1 MEDDTVVN
9 YKKYVFIGILIIII
23 SILIIIL
30 INNSNSNSTYII
42 IDNEVIKYEDGLYN
56 TVPFEE
62 SIDKLFRIMAQ
73 GNYMGNYYSDHYD
86 SESDLI
92 FFKQDDKSYVFKD
105 SIIGLQNNVDYIEF
119 EKLSF
124 DKDDLKLLN
133 SIYNGRRFD
142 SIKEFTEA
150 SKVVID
156 LDNNGVDDIIYN
168 AIYEL
173 DNDYIYS
180 VIFVN
185 LNGNIQILDEDQ
197 GYDEGKRVV
206 NTIFL
211 LEYIIDINKDKKY
224 ELIFSK
230 YNNDVPSYSIYSLE
244 DEYVE
249 SYFSGFRG

>member
-1 MEDDTVVN
+1 
-9 YKKYVFIGILIIII
+9 
-23 SILIIIL
+23 
-30 INNSNSNSTYII
+30 
-42 IDNEVIKYEDGLYN
+42 
-56 TVPFEE
+56 
-62 SIDKLFRIMAQ
+62 
-73 GNYMGNYYSDHYD
+73 MGNYYSDHYD

-124 DKDDLKLLN
+124 DKDDLELLN

-230 YNNDVPSYSIYSLE
+230 YNSDVPSYSIYSLE